1 MKFED
6 IDYEKEIKLSLA
18 KKDCYSLQAS
28 CAEMHRNVLEAK
40 RTLVDRQKKL
50 EDVQVRVRE
59 AEQIL
64 QSLQ

>member
-18 KKDCYSLQAS
+18 RKDCFALQAS
-28 CAEMHRNVLEAK
+28 YSEMQKNVLEAK
-40 RTLVDRQKKL
+40 RTLVERQKKL
-50 EDVQVRVRE
+50 EEIQVRVRE

-64 QSLQ
+64 QNLQ